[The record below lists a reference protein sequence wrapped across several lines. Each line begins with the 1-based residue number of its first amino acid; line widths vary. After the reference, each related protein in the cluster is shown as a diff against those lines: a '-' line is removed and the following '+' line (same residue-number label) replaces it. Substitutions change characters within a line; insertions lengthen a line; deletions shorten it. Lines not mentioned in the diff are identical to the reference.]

1 MNYQNKKVEKHPPG
15 IYRTHDPIQNLKIRV
30 YLEKLVASSV
40 VKEAQIEE
48 ENSGTELQQL
58 RLKKELKEELI
69 VKWQE
74 KCFSQRE
81 LDKYCEERNLH
92 TFLERKYHQQVLGLE
107 SSSNRKTTSHLFTY
121 VDADIANEFLKWEEP
136 ATTSHTDVP
145 SFLAKKMQNL
155 QLRQGFLP
163 GDKKKLQ
170 DVPCGSH
177 IVVSSQANKDG
188 HLLTAPTRRMW
199 IMADIRPDDCDTCEE
214 VILCS
219 IGADTNGV
227 LIVSPDFNFDKEPY
241 IIQNSSG
248 EEFKVIIQHAS
259 EKISKEEKER
269 EKSMLFE
276 VSSVF
281 HIC

>member
-163 GDKKKLQ
+163 GDKK
-170 DVPCGSH
+170 
-177 IVVSSQANKDG
+177 N
-188 HLLTAPTRRMW
+188 
-199 IMADIRPDDCDTCEE
+199 DTCEE